1 MSIRKIMLLVL
12 VSVAIISISIN
23 ALVLSALTDRYFKTY
38 LSESYDQHIEQIKEY
53 TKNAMYASSKSYQ
66 QMSLELETHLVDPI
80 VRIKLYDLN
89 GALLLDVKES
99 AGNMSTNGTRYRG
112 MMGSM
117 MDNDTEEVDQ
127 YKIIDGDT
135 LLGYLNITRN
145 SSAENSIVAKLFKGS
160 LIMNS
165 IFSVGIAL
173 VFAVLLGIV
182 LSRKMSLALKDTAEF
197 ANDLQVGETRTYKR
211 SGIVEIKQIR
221 DSLFELGMRLRL
233 KQKSRK
239 TLLDQMIHQS
249 RTPLT
254 IMKTHLEGIEDGVV
268 EVNTDTLSI
277 LQNQI
282 DTLTSIIS
290 NMSGMIDAEH
300 ETDELDIVSFD
311 LNVMIDQ
318 IVRGLSASF
327 QKKNI
332 EINIKGRIST
342 MTETDQFKLSQTI
355 YNILTNAYKYSY
367 ENGRVLI
374 EISFDQ
380 VLDRVT
386 IEVKDDGMGID
397 ERIRER
403 IFDAYFRGNHD
414 GTNSAGDGLGLYVAR
429 ENMRRIGGEIS
440 CGSKPNKGSTFIIT
454 FPNKISV

>member
-38 LSESYDQHIEQIKEY
+38 LSESYDQHIDQIKEY
-53 TKNAMYASSKSYQ
+53 TKNAMYASSKTYQ

-80 VRIKLYDLN
+80 VRIKLYDLS

-99 AGNMSTNGTRYRG
+99 TGNMSTNGTRYRG

-173 VFAVLLGIV
+173 VFAVVLGSI
-182 LSRKMSLALKDTAEF
+182 LSHKMSLALKDTAEF

-239 TLLDQMIHQS
+239 
-249 RTPLT
+249 
-254 IMKTHLEGIEDGVV
+254 
-268 EVNTDTLSI
+268 NTFGS
-277 LQNQI
+277 
-282 DTLTSIIS
+282 
-290 NMSGMIDAEH
+290 
-300 ETDELDIVSFD
+300 
-311 LNVMIDQ
+311 
-318 IVRGLSASF
+318 
-327 QKKNI
+327 
-332 EINIKGRIST
+332 
-342 MTETDQFKLSQTI
+342 
-355 YNILTNAYKYSY
+355 
-367 ENGRVLI
+367 
-374 EISFDQ
+374 
-380 VLDRVT
+380 
-386 IEVKDDGMGID
+386 DD
-397 ERIRER
+397 
-403 IFDAYFRGNHD
+403 
-414 GTNSAGDGLGLYVAR
+414 
-429 ENMRRIGGEIS
+429 
-440 CGSKPNKGSTFIIT
+440 P
-454 FPNKISV
+454 SV

>member
-1 MSIRKIMLLVL
+1 
-12 VSVAIISISIN
+12 
-23 ALVLSALTDRYFKTY
+23 
-38 LSESYDQHIEQIKEY
+38 
-53 TKNAMYASSKSYQ
+53 
-66 QMSLELETHLVDPI
+66 
-80 VRIKLYDLN
+80 
-89 GALLLDVKES
+89 
-99 AGNMSTNGTRYRG
+99 
-112 MMGSM
+112 
-117 MDNDTEEVDQ
+117 
-127 YKIIDGDT
+127 
-135 LLGYLNITRN
+135 
-145 SSAENSIVAKLFKGS
+145 
-160 LIMNS
+160 
-165 IFSVGIAL
+165 
-173 VFAVLLGIV
+173 
-182 LSRKMSLALKDTAEF
+182 
-197 ANDLQVGETRTYKR
+197 
-211 SGIVEIKQIR
+211 
-221 DSLFELGMRLRL
+221 
-233 KQKSRK
+233 
-239 TLLDQMIHQS
+239 MIHQS

-268 EVNTDTLSI
+268 EVNKDTLSI

-282 DTLTSIIS
+282 DSLTSIIS
-290 NMSGMIDAEH
+290 NMNGMIDAEH

-311 LNVMIDQ
+311 LNVMMDQ

-332 EINIKGRIST
+332 EINIKGRISAV
-342 MTETDQFKLSQTI
+342 TETDQFKLSQTL

-440 CGSKPNKGSTFIIT
+440 CGSKPNQGSTFIIT